1 LSDPDCIVLGLGGVG
16 SAALCSLARKGVR
29 ALGIERFAPGHDR
42 GSSHG
47 DSRIIRLAYS
57 EHPDYVPLLRR
68 AYELWGMLEEG
79 AGRKLL
85 HQTGLLQ
92 VGAPEGEVIRGTL
105 ESARAHGLEVERL
118 TAAEAMRRFPGFRI
132 PHDHEAVYEARAG
145 YLRVEDCIRAHV
157 GEAARL
163 GAEVRT
169 GEEVRSFR
177 KEGRGFAVETSRGSY
192 SAEALVIAPGAWAP
206 GLFED
211 LAFPLEV
218 KRKPV
223 FWFRSG
229 SPLYQEGS
237 GCPAYLFETADGKF
251 YGIPENERMGL
262 KVAEHTGGEAVPDPL
277 RVERT
282 ERPADRK
289 RIEAFLDACLPSA
302 RRELSHHSVC
312 LYTMTPDEHFI
323 VGKHPALERCAF
335 AAGLSGH
342 GFKLTPALGEAL
354 SDLVTEGRTSLPVAF
369 LAPDRPVL
377 RRRSRADK

>member
-1 LSDPDCIVLGLGGVG
+1 LSDAECLVLGLGGVG
-16 SAALCSLARKGVR
+16 SAALSSLARRGVR

-68 AYELWGMLEEG
+68 AYELWALLEEG

-85 HQTGLLQ
+85 HRTGLLQ
-92 VGAPEGEVIRGTL
+92 VGPPGGDVIRGVS
-105 ESARAHGLEVERL
+105 ESARIHGLEVERF
-118 TAAEAMRRFPGFRI
+118 TAEEAMRRFPGFRI
-132 PHDHEAVYEARAG
+132 PPDHEAVHETRAG

-169 GEEVRSFR
+169 GEDVRSFR
-177 KEGRGFAVETSRGSY
+177 KDGSGFVVETSRGSHR
-192 SAEALVIAPGAWAP
+192 AGALIIAPGAWAP
-206 GLFED
+206 D
-211 LAFPLEV
+211 LLGDLRLPLEV

-229 SPLYQEGS
+229 SPLYQEEN
-237 GCPAYLFETADGKF
+237 GCPAYLFETDRGKF

-262 KVAEHTGGEAVPDPL
+262 KVAEHTGGEPVPDPL
-277 RVERT
+277 RVERA

-289 RIEAFLDACLPSA
+289 RVEAFLEECLPSA
-302 RRELSHHSVC
+302 RREPSHHSVC

-323 VGKHPALERCAF
+323 AGKHPTLERCAI

-354 SDLVTEGRTSLPVAF
+354 ADLVTAGRTDLPIGF
-369 LAPDRPVL
+369 LAPERPAL
-377 RRRSRADK
+377 HPR